1 MPLYGEG
8 GIIPRK
14 VSAPCTRDYDVSN
27 NFVTII
33 ERICERNGTK
43 NERRREK
50 EKKKCIQP
58 PFGAG
63 GGAALAPGGWGCI
76 FLAVPFSLG

>member
-1 MPLYGEG
+1 MSETRYEDDMPLYGEG

-43 NERRREK
+43 NERRR
-50 EKKKCIQP
+50 
-58 PFGAG
+58 GN
-63 GGAALAPGGWGCI
+63 
-76 FLAVPFSLG
+76 